1 MQVAVTG
8 SSGLIGTVLCTALRT
23 AGHDVVRVVRGDA
36 SATDAVGWDPAGG
49 SIDSR
54 GLEGIDGVVH
64 LAGEGIA
71 AKRWTDEQKRVILE
85 SRTKGTSLL
94 ARTLADLDRPPKV
107 LVSGS
112 AIGIYGDRGDERLS
126 ETSAPGSGFLAEVCV
141 KWEAATLAAAEA
153 GIRVAHARTGLVL
166 STDGGALAKMLPLFR
181 LGLGGRLGSGRQW
194 WSWISI
200 DDEVGALRWLL
211 ESDTSGPVNL
221 TAPHPTTN
229 AQFTETLGSVL
240 GRRTWLPVPRFGPKL
255 VLGSELAEELL
266 FTSARVE
273 PQALLDGGYQFHHAE
288 LEPALRAVLGR
299 PIETA

>member
-8 SSGLIGTVLCTALRT
+8 ASGLIGTVLCTALRT
-23 AGHDVVRVVRGDA
+23 AGHDVIRVARGDA
-36 SATDAVGWDPAGG
+36 SAADTIGWDPVAGT
-49 SIDSR
+49 IDAG

-85 SRTKGTSLL
+85 SRTEGTSLL
-94 ARTLADLDRPPKV
+94 ATTLAGLDRPPKV

-126 ETSAPGSGFLAEVCV
+126 ETSAPGTGFLADVCIQ
-141 KWEAATLAAAEA
+141 WEAATTRAVEA
-153 GIRVAHARTGLVL
+153 GIRVALARTGLVL
-166 STDGGALAKMLPLFR
+166 STDGGALQRMVPLFR

-200 DDEVGALRWLL
+200 DDEVGALMWLL
-211 ESDTSGPVNL
+211 ENEVSGAVNL
-221 TAPHPTTN
+221 TAPSPATN
-229 AQFTETLGSVL
+229 ARFTDTLGTVL
-240 GRRTWLPVPRFGPKL
+240 GRPTWLPVPRFGPKL
-255 VLGSELAEELL
+255 VLGPELADELL

-273 PQALLDGGYQFHHAE
+273 PQVLLDAGYRYRHPD